1 MTSDNG
7 LAGLGYA
14 ECEERVKH
22 NSHNDKKE
30 SETMRLLVQG
40 WRERAQRYRVFLSAL
55 LSVLISATFISGS
68 QAVTAEP
75 ITDKPWREA
84 VLSVTDPDVTAR
96 FFKEIGGYE
105 ELGRGSVSASSIAAW
120 GLDPEATG
128 DYLLLRAPMG
138 GDFGHIR
145 LVSFENAGRRVP
157 MRPGARAWDTGC
169 YFSMMIRVKDMQSI
183 YDDAIRLGWW
193 TETPITALN
202 FGTSDLRVVIYR
214 GPDGVQ
220 VQTYDRLSPPLP
232 EAIPDFERMT
242 APFNMMQMVADRDVA
257 YDFFTQT
264 LGFDTFYKGK
274 PYTAKTPTPTPIGIP
289 LNLTTSVPYRAGIV
303 YPVAGEFGRME
314 MIEVMGLE
322 GFDYSQQCEAP
333 NLGILAVRYPVDDID
348 AAKALIEARG
358 GSLWRDTSTVELGEI
373 GEVELFSLKTPDGSI
388 MQFFEE

>member
-1 MTSDNG
+1 MTIQG
-7 LAGLGYA
+7 P
-14 ECEERVKH
+14 RKP
-22 NSHNDKKE
+22 
-30 SETMRLLVQG
+30 VQTVG
-40 WRERAQRYRVFLSAL
+40 WRAMAVVVLSVVTSVVSIGASTLSA
-55 LSVLISATFISGS
+55 
-68 QAVTAEP
+68 AEP

-105 ELGRGSVSASSIAAW
+105 ELGRGTLSASSVAAW
-120 GLDPEATG
+120 GLAAEASG
-128 DYLLLRAPMG
+128 EYLLLRAPMG
-138 GDFGHIR
+138 GNFGHVR
-145 LVSFENAGRRVP
+145 LVTFENAGRRVP

-202 FGTSDLRVVIYR
+202 FGQSDLRVVIYR

-232 EAIPDFERMT
+232 ETIPDFERMT

-264 LGFDTFYKGK
+264 LGFATFYKGK

-289 LNLTTSVPYRAGIV
+289 LSLTTSVPYRAGIV
-303 YPVAGEFGRME
+303 YPVEGEFGRME
-314 MIEVMGLE
+314 MIEVMGLD
-322 GFDYSQQCEAP
+322 GFDYSDRCEAP
-333 NLGILAVRYPVDDID
+333 NLGILAVRYPVANIEQ
-348 AAKALIEARG
+348 AKALVLERG
-358 GSLWRDTSTVELGEI
+358 GRLWRDISSVKLGEM
-373 GEVELFSLKTPDGSI
+373 GEVDLFSVKTPDGAI
-388 MQFFEE
+388 MQFFSDPSAQ

>member
-1 MTSDNG
+1 MKG
-7 LAGLGYA
+7 VGYA
-14 ECEERVKH
+14 GCEERVKH

-30 SETMRLLVQG
+30 SETMRLLIQG
-40 WRERAQRYRVFLSAL
+40 WRERAQRYRVSLSAL
-55 LSVLISATFISGS
+55 LSVLMSATLISGS

-289 LNLTTSVPYRAGIV
+289 LSLTTSVPYRAGIV

-314 MIEVMGLE
+314 MIEVMGIQ
-322 GFDYSQQCEAP
+322 GFDYSHQCEAP
-333 NLGILAVRYPVDDID
+333 NLGILAVRYPVADID
-348 AAKALIEARG
+348 AAKAMIEERG
-358 GSLWRDTSTVELGEI
+358 GSLWRDTSTVQLGEI
-373 GEVELFSLKTPDGSI
+373 GEVELFSVKTPDGSI

>member
-1 MTSDNG
+1 MSLRIDS
-7 LAGLGYA
+7 A
-14 ECEERVKH
+14 
-22 NSHNDKKE
+22 SW
-30 SETMRLLVQG
+30 LLVSFGVGGFFEQKKG
-40 WRERAQRYRVFLSAL
+40 SGCPAVAVVWSLVMTVASIAVSPLSA
-55 LSVLISATFISGS
+55 
-68 QAVTAEP
+68 AEP

-105 ELGRGSVSASSIAAW
+105 ELGRGTLSASSIVAW
-120 GLDPEATG
+120 GLAPEASG

-138 GDFGHIR
+138 GNFGHVR
-145 LVSFENAGRRVP
+145 LVTFENAGRRAP

-202 FGTSDLRVVIYR
+202 FGQSDLRVVIYR

-232 EAIPDFERMT
+232 ETIPDFERMT

-289 LNLTTSVPYRAGIV
+289 LSLTTSVPYRAGIV
-303 YPVAGEFGRME
+303 YPVEGEFGRME
-314 MIEVMGLE
+314 MIEVMGLD
-322 GFDYSQQCEAP
+322 GFDYSDQCEAP
-333 NLGILAVRYPVDDID
+333 NLGILAVRYPVANIEQ
-348 AAKALIEARG
+348 AKALVLARG
-358 GSLWRDTSTVELGEI
+358 GALWRDISSVELGEV
-373 GEVELFSLKTPDGSI
+373 GEVELFSVKTPDGSI
-388 MQFFEE
+388 MQFFTP

>member
-1 MTSDNG
+1 LTG
-7 LAGLGYA
+7 VGYA
-14 ECEERVKH
+14 GCEERVKH

-30 SETMRLLVQG
+30 SETMRLLIQG
-40 WRERAQRYRVFLSAL
+40 WRERAQRYRVSLSAL
-55 LSVLISATFISGS
+55 LRVLMSATLISGS

-75 ITDKPWREA
+75 ITDIPWREA

-120 GLDPEATG
+120 GLDPEAIG

-169 YFSMMIRVKDMQSI
+169 YFSMMIRVKEMQSI

-289 LNLTTSVPYRAGIV
+289 LSLTTSVPYRAGIV

-314 MIEVMGLE
+314 MIEVMGIQ
-322 GFDYSQQCEAP
+322 GFDYSHQCEAP
-333 NLGILAVRYPVDDID
+333 NLGILAVRYPVADID

-358 GSLWRDTSTVELGEI
+358 GSLWRDTSTVQLGEI
-373 GEVELFSLKTPDGSI
+373 GEVELFSVKTPDGSI

>member
-1 MTSDNG
+1 MKG
-7 LAGLGYA
+7 VGYA
-14 ECEERVKH
+14 GCEERVKH

-40 WRERAQRYRVFLSAL
+40 WRERAQRYRVSLSAL
-55 LSVLISATFISGS
+55 LSVLMSATLISGS

-183 YDDAIRLGWW
+183 YDDAIQLGWW

-289 LNLTTSVPYRAGIV
+289 LSLTTSVPYRAGIV

-333 NLGILAVRYPVDDID
+333 NLGILAVRYPVADID
-348 AAKALIEARG
+348 AAEALIEARG
-358 GSLWRDTSTVELGEI
+358 GSLWRDTSTVQLGEI
-373 GEVELFSLKTPDGSI
+373 GEVELFSVKTPDGSI

>member
-1 MTSDNG
+1 MTG
-7 LAGLGYA
+7 VGYA
-14 ECEERVKH
+14 GCEERVKH

-30 SETMRLLVQG
+30 SEKMRLLIQG
-40 WRERAQRYRVFLSAL
+40 WRERAQRYRVSLSTL
-55 LSVLISATFISGS
+55 LSVLMSATLISGS

-289 LNLTTSVPYRAGIV
+289 LSLTTSVPYRAGIV

-314 MIEVMGLE
+314 MIEVMGMQ
-322 GFDYSQQCEAP
+322 GFDYSHQCEAP

-348 AAKALIEARG
+348 ASKALIEARG

-373 GEVELFSLKTPDGSI
+373 GEVELFSVKTPDGSI

>member
-1 MTSDNG
+1 MLRANFNRNSDRTWHG
-7 LAGLGYA
+7 SCLMAVMMWLVGAWAG
-14 ECEERVKH
+14 
-22 NSHNDKKE
+22 
-30 SETMRLLVQG
+30 
-40 WRERAQRYRVFLSAL
+40 SA
-55 LSVLISATFISGS
+55 VASATE
-68 QAVTAEP
+68 AP

-84 VLSVTDPDVTAR
+84 VISVTDPDVTAR

-105 ELGRGSVSASSIAAW
+105 ELGRGPLSPSAIAAW
-120 GLDPEATG
+120 GLAPDASGE
-128 DYLLLRAPMG
+128 YLLLRAPMG
-138 GDFGHIR
+138 GDFGHVR
-145 LVSFENAGRRVP
+145 LVSFDNAGRRMP

-193 TETPITALN
+193 TETPITALR
-202 FGTSDLRVVIYR
+202 FGESDLRVVIYR

-257 YDFFTQT
+257 YDFFTGV

-289 LNLTTSVPYRAGIV
+289 LSLTTSVPYRAGIV

-322 GFDYSQQCEAP
+322 GFDYSDQCEAP
-333 NLGILAVRYPVDDID
+333 NLGILAVRYPVKDID
-348 AAKALIEARG
+348 QARTTLLSRG
-358 GSLWRDTSTVELGEI
+358 GQLWRDVSQVVIGDV
-373 GEVELFSLKTPDGSI
+373 GEVSLFSVKTPDGAI
-388 MQFFEE
+388 MQFFAP

>member
-1 MTSDNG
+1 MLRANFN
-7 LAGLGYA
+7 
-14 ECEERVKH
+14 R
-22 NSHNDKKE
+22 NSHRTWHG
-30 SETMRLLVQG
+30 SCLMAVMMWLVG
-40 WRERAQRYRVFLSAL
+40 AWAGSAVAL
-55 LSVLISATFISGS
+55 ATE
-68 QAVTAEP
+68 AP

-84 VLSVTDPDVTAR
+84 VISVTDPDVTAR

-105 ELGRGSVSASSIAAW
+105 ELGRGPLSPSAIAAW
-120 GLDPEATG
+120 GLAPEAG
-128 DYLLLRAPMG
+128 GEYLLLRAPMG
-138 GDFGHIR
+138 GDFGHVR
-145 LVSFENAGRRVP
+145 LVSFDNAGRRMP

-169 YFSMMIRVKDMQSI
+169 YFSMMIRVKGMQSI

-193 TETPITALN
+193 TETPITALR
-202 FGTSDLRVVIYR
+202 FGESDLRVVIYR

-257 YDFFTQT
+257 YDFFTGV

-289 LNLTTSVPYRAGIV
+289 LSLTTSVPYRAGIV

-322 GFDYSQQCEAP
+322 GFDYSDQCEAP
-333 NLGILAVRYPVDDID
+333 NLGILAVRYPVKDID
-348 AAKALIEARG
+348 QARAMLLHRG
-358 GSLWRDTSTVELGEI
+358 GQLWRDVSQVVIGDV
-373 GEVELFSLKTPDGSI
+373 GEVSLFSVKTPDGAI
-388 MQFFEE
+388 MQFFAP

>member
-1 MTSDNG
+1 MTG
-7 LAGLGYA
+7 VGYA
-14 ECEERVKH
+14 GCEERGKH

-40 WRERAQRYRVFLSAL
+40 WRERAQRYRVSLSAL
-55 LSVLISATFISGS
+55 LSVLMSATLISGS

-289 LNLTTSVPYRAGIV
+289 LSLTTSVPYRAGIV

-314 MIEVMGLE
+314 MIEVMGIQ
-322 GFDYSQQCEAP
+322 GFDYSHQCEAP
-333 NLGILAVRYPVDDID
+333 NLGILAVRYPVADID

-358 GSLWRDTSTVELGEI
+358 GSLWRDTSTVQLGEI
-373 GEVELFSLKTPDGSI
+373 GEVELFSVKTPDGSI

>member
-1 MTSDNG
+1 MTG
-7 LAGLGYA
+7 VGYA
-14 ECEERVKH
+14 GCEERVKH

-40 WRERAQRYRVFLSAL
+40 WRERAQRYRVSLSAL
-55 LSVLISATFISGS
+55 LSVLMSASLISGS
-68 QAVTAEP
+68 QSVTAEP

-289 LNLTTSVPYRAGIV
+289 LSLTTSVPYRAGIV

-314 MIEVMGLE
+314 MIEVMGIQ
-322 GFDYSQQCEAP
+322 GFDYSNQCEAP
-333 NLGILAVRYPVDDID
+333 NLGILAVRYPVADID
-348 AAKALIEARG
+348 AAEALIEARG

-373 GEVELFSLKTPDGSI
+373 GEVELFSVKTPDGSI

>member
-1 MTSDNG
+1 MLRANFNRNSDRTWHGSG
-7 LAGLGYA
+7 LMAVMMWLLGAWAG
-14 ECEERVKH
+14 
-22 NSHNDKKE
+22 
-30 SETMRLLVQG
+30 
-40 WRERAQRYRVFLSAL
+40 SA
-55 LSVLISATFISGS
+55 VASATE
-68 QAVTAEP
+68 AP

-84 VLSVTDPDVTAR
+84 VISVTDPDVTAR
-96 FFKEIGGYE
+96 FFQEIGGYE
-105 ELGRGSVSASSIAAW
+105 ELGRGPLSPSAIAAW
-120 GLDPEATG
+120 GVAPDASGE
-128 DYLLLRAPMG
+128 YLLLRAPMG
-138 GDFGHIR
+138 GDFGHVR
-145 LVSFENAGRRVP
+145 LVSFDNAGRRMP

-193 TETPITALN
+193 TETPITALR
-202 FGTSDLRVVIYR
+202 FGESDLRVVIYR

-257 YDFFTQT
+257 YDFFTGV

-289 LNLTTSVPYRAGIV
+289 LSLTTSVPYRAGIV

-322 GFDYSQQCEAP
+322 GFDYSDQCEAP
-333 NLGILAVRYPVDDID
+333 NLGILAVRYPVEDID
-348 AAKALIEARG
+348 QARATVLRRG
-358 GSLWRDTSTVELGEI
+358 GQLWRDVSQVVIGDLGE
-373 GEVELFSLKTPDGSI
+373 VPLFSVKTPDGAI
-388 MQFFEE
+388 MQFFEP

>member
-1 MTSDNG
+1 LTG
-7 LAGLGYA
+7 VGYA
-14 ECEERVKH
+14 GCEERVKH

-40 WRERAQRYRVFLSAL
+40 WRERAQRYRASLSAL
-55 LSVLISATFISGS
+55 LSVLMSATLISGS

-183 YDDAIRLGWW
+183 YDDAIQLGWW

-289 LNLTTSVPYRAGIV
+289 LSLTTSVPYRAGIV

-314 MIEVMGLE
+314 MIEVMGIQ
-322 GFDYSQQCEAP
+322 GFDYSHQCEAP
-333 NLGILAVRYPVDDID
+333 NLGILAVRYPVADID
-348 AAKALIEARG
+348 AAEALIEARG

-373 GEVELFSLKTPDGSI
+373 GAVELFSVKTPDGSI